1 MLALIGNI
9 VWICTGGWLTALW
22 WLAAGL
28 AFCVTVVGVPFG
40 VQLFKMAKLALCPFG
55 AEVR

>member
-28 AFCVTVVGVPFG
+28 AVCVTVVGVPFG